1 MRFGDGDVG
10 CRCRAGKE
18 RERRSRT
25 KIDLCTAQAC
35 LVETV
40 RPKRGCFPHA
50 GAGAGGEECV
60 AEMDRRMR
68 FMERKRPR

>member
-1 MRFGDGDVG
+1 MLDVVVG
-10 CRCRAGKE
+10 PVKRGRDVVG
-18 RERRSRT
+18 RT

-40 RPKRGCFPHA
+40 RPKRGYFPHA